1 MAFFVDQLGRSI
13 ELVNTPTRI
22 ISLVPSQTELLFD
35 LGLEAEVMGITKFC
49 IHPKHWH
56 QTKTAIGGT
65 KQLHIDKIRQLKPH
79 LIIAN
84 KEENVREQV
93 EELAKEFPVWISD
106 VSNFETA
113 LSMID
118 GIAQITKRQLQGKK
132 ILDQIKHNFSS
143 LPTNNQKPR
152 ACYLIWK
159 DPYMSVGGDTFIN
172 EMLHYAGFQ
181 NIFEHKNRYP
191 QVTIEEIKSKNCK
204 VLLLAS
210 EPYPFKQK
218 NVEELQTFLPGVEI
232 ILVDGE
238 MFSWYGSRLLKAASY
253 FHQLQN
259 QVLSLKHATGS

>member
-22 ISLVPSQTELLFD
+22 ISIVPSQTELLFD
-35 LGLEAEVMGITKFC
+35 LGLESEVVGITKFC
-49 IHPKHWH
+49 VHPKHWD
-56 QTKTAIGGT
+56 QTKTIIGGT
-65 KQLHIDKIRQLKPH
+65 KQLHIHKIQQLIPH

-106 VSNFETA
+106 VNDFETA

-118 GIAQITKRQLQGKK
+118 GIAEITNHQLKGKE
-132 ILDQIKHNFSS
+132 ILDQIKLNFSS
-143 LPTNNQKPR
+143 LVVSNQKPG

-172 EMLHYAGFQ
+172 DMLHFAGFQ
-181 NIFEHKNRYP
+181 NIFENRNRYP
-191 QVTIEEIKSKNCK
+191 QVTIEEIKTKNCQ

-210 EPYPFKQK
+210 EPYPFKQQH
-218 NVEELQTFLPGVEI
+218 VEELQTFLPGVEI
-232 ILVDGE
+232 VLVDGE

-259 QVLSLKHATGS
+259 QVLSLKHARGS